1 MFIIDVAITLTGHSN
16 PIDDHGKTFEIFQQ
30 TKVVLLYLVFS
41 VMYFTIF
48 FIREVIF
55 FDLISG
61 GKINQIMSNLEDF
74 KNIPDDMRF
83 EIFQSTFGAVEICL
97 R

>member
-30 TKVVLLYLVFS
+30 TKVVLIFGFLC
-41 VMYFTIF
+41 YFTIF

-83 EIFQSTFGAVEICL
+83 EIFQSSFGAVEICL